1 MHVNGLTAE
10 PGLRGSLASI
20 HRVNSGDRFRLLV
33 RES

>member
-1 MHVNGLTAE
+1 MTEQHSAL
-10 PGLRGSLASI
+10 SLASI